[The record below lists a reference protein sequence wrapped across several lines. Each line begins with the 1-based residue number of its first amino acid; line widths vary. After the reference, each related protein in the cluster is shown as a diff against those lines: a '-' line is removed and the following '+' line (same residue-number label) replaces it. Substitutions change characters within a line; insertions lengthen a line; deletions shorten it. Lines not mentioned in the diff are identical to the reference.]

1 MKLLA
6 LNYFS
11 FLTFLAGAI
20 FLITGLFYKFKP
32 PQTMA
37 WYAPQLKAMRRSKET
52 FQEGVRFAATPA
64 LVAGLFLLILSSLSN
79 FFFRFD
85 FLGLLAA
92 NIVIFSTCTVLDSL
106 INHHINSIFDG
117 EGNKINSNASI

>member
-1 MKLLA
+1 
-6 LNYFS
+6 
-11 FLTFLAGAI
+11 
-20 FLITGLFYKFKP
+20 
-32 PQTMA
+32 MA